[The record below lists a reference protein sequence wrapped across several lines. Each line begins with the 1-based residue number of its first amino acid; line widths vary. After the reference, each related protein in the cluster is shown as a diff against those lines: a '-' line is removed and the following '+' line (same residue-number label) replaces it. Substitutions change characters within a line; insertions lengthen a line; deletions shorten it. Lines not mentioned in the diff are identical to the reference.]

1 MSHPSV
7 GGFPR
12 SKSSGTFLKLFIP
25 TAPSLRGDTVL
36 SFAFRNPL
44 RLLRPVP
51 WTPARAG
58 IYRPTPRRPPPPPA
72 PLDVDH
78 VGLSHV
84 VEELL
89 LAGGHLPRR
98 DLVDLADDPRLPLD
112 EEHQPLGLPPG
123 GEGPLPKRPDPG
135 LG

>member
-51 WTPARAG
+51 WTLARGGVPTAPRPA
-58 IYRPTPRRPPPPPA
+58 PPPPP
-72 PLDVDH
+72 PPH
-78 VGLSHV
+78 
-84 VEELL
+84 
-89 LAGGHLPRR
+89 P
-98 DLVDLADDPRLPLD
+98 
-112 EEHQPLGLPPG
+112 PPG
-123 GEGPLPKRPDPG
+123 GRAAAPHAPRGCPSGGGAERAGGGGKAASVA
-135 LG
+135 